1 MGVVSGHYGSVGEC
15 DAVLGCY
22 TVLGMDVAEEVE
34 MGVDF
39 DDFGKELFVA
49 VVYVVVEVEDAVGRT
64 VGYQNIDVRGY
75 FGDVTLLAV
84 GDAVTHKHR
93 YSVEFY
99 AINFHCG
106 VAEIVYVWVK
116 SVNISSI
123 ETVIVV
129 AADEYLV
136 GVGQV
141 AEPI

>member
-15 DAVLGCY
+15 DVVLGCY

-39 DDFGKELFVA
+39 YYFGKELFVA
-49 VVYVVVEVEDAVGRT
+49 VVYVVVKVKYAVGRA
-64 VGYQNIDVRGY
+64 VGYKYVGVRGY
-75 FGDVTLLAV
+75 IGDVTLLAV
-84 GDAVTHKHR
+84 GDAVAHKHR
-93 YSVEFY
+93 YSVEFH
-99 AINFHCG
+99 AVNFHCG

-116 SVNISSI
+116 SVNIGSV